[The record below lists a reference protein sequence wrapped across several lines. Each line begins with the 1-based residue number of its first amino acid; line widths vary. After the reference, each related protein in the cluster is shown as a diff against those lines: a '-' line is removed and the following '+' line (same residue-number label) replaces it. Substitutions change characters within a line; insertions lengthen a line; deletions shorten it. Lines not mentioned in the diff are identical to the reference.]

1 MDEKLTD
8 IETDCE
14 ELETGDEEIP
24 LCMSILSLLRIKV
37 RICYGSINFW

>member
-24 LCMSILSLLRIKV
+24 ALYEHLSLLRIKV